1 MKFQLN
7 QMLIVVAVLLALWVF
22 VPRFRSGYAEITTNL
37 GDMVPDLFSNKQAQ
51 DCLPGQ
57 GATGDYYT
65 SERSLGLCEG
75 MKYVHK
81 LGHEYKIV
89 DK

>member
-1 MKFQLN
+1 MKFHLN
-7 QMLIVVAVLLALWVF
+7 QVLIVVAVLLALWLF
-22 VPRFRSGYAEITTNL
+22 VPKFRSGYAEITTSL
-37 GDMVPDLFSNKQAQ
+37 GDVVPDLFSNKQAL

-65 SERSLGLCEG
+65 TERSQGLCEG

-81 LGHEYKIV
+81 LGHEYKIL